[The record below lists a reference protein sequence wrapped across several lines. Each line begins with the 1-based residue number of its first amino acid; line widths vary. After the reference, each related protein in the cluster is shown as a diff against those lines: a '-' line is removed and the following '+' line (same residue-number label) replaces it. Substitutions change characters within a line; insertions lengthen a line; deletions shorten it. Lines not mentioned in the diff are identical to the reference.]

1 MAQFYEISDKKQ
13 MKGRR
18 HRDREMYKDPRNK
31 INGKYD
37 KNYLLKQQNVEKIN
51 NNQCGTLN

>member
-1 MAQFYEISDKKQ
+1 MAQFYETSDKKQ

-51 NNQCGTLN
+51 NNQC

>member
-1 MAQFYEISDKKQ
+1 MAQFYETNNKNQINSGQ
-13 MKGRR
+13 
-18 HRDREMYKDPRNK
+18 HRDRIMYKDPRNK

-51 NNQCGTLN
+51 DNQC